1 MRFYYDVV
9 CPFAY
14 LASTRIAGLAEQA
27 GVQLEWRPVLLG
39 GLLKAHG
46 APTVPMDAMPAAKAR
61 LTVLD
66 ALRQADLAGVPLRF
80 PEAHPRR
87 TVDAMRLLVAVD
99 AHRRPELTAA
109 LYRAYWVDGLDVA
122 DREVLTRLA
131 APFGLDPARVCA
143 DPAVRE
149 QLFANTA
156 EAVERGVFGV
166 PTVEVDGELHWG
178 SDRLSFVRD
187 RLGLPPEE
195 EPAGEGGGR
204 VTFFHDFSSPFSYL
218 AAARIEQVAARA
230 GARVEWVPFLLG
242 ALFREIGTPMVPLAS
257 FSEARR
263 RWQVADL
270 ERHAARHGIPFRFNS
285 TFPLRTVTA
294 LRVAL
299 VEPGVTPALY
309 AAAWARDLDVGDED
323 VLRSVLDEAG
333 FEGAELLERAGTSE
347 VKDGLRANTE
357 RALRAGA
364 CGAPTFV
371 VGDQLFW
378 GQDRLD
384 MVAAAL
390 RGWRSPTGVAA
401 GEAS

>member
-1 MRFYYDVV
+1 MRFFYDVV

-14 LASTRIAGLAEQA
+14 LASTRIAALADEA
-27 GVQLEWRPVLLG
+27 GVDVEWRPVLLG
-39 GLLKAHG
+39 GLLRAHG

-66 ALRQADLAGVPLRF
+66 ARRQADLWGVPLRF
-80 PEAHPRR
+80 PDAHPRR

-99 AHRRPELTAA
+99 DARRPALSSA
-109 LYRAYWVDGLDVA
+109 LYRAYWVEGLDVA
-122 DREVLTRLA
+122 DRAVLRAIA
-131 APFGLDPARVCA
+131 APFGLDPDRVCA

-149 QLFANTA
+149 ALFANTA

-166 PTVEVDGELHWG
+166 PTVEIDGELHWG
-178 SDRLSFVRD
+178 ADRLSFVRE
-187 RLGLPPEE
+187 RLGLPL
-195 EPAGEGGGR
+195 PAPPSGGSGGQ

-218 AAARIEQVAARA
+218 AAARVEEVAARV
-230 GARVEWVPFLLG
+230 GATVEWVPFLLG

-270 ERHAARHGIPFRFNS
+270 RRHAQRHGIPFRFAT

-294 LRVAL
+294 LRAAL
-299 VEPGVTPALY
+299 VEPAITPVVY
-309 AAAWARDLDVGDED
+309 RAAWAEDRDIGDDD
-323 VLRSVLDEAG
+323 VLRGVLDDAG
-333 FEGAELLERAGTSE
+333 FDGASLLDRAGSPE
-347 VKDGLRANTE
+347 VKLALRAHTE

-371 VGDQLFW
+371 VGDQVFW

-384 MVAAAL
+384 MVAEAL
-390 RGWRSPTGVAA
+390 RGWRPDLA
-401 GEAS
+401 GT